1 MKNKQRIC
9 FTAML
14 VWSTCV
20 AFSSLA
26 LAEQKPKAGQLDARI
41 RTVAYRENDVVAVQS
56 HYGISTLVVFAD
68 EEIIETITLGDTKSW
83 LVEPNARQNMVF
95 LKPVEPDA
103 ASNMNIVTN
112 RRIYNFA
119 LNASDSQNKKE
130 QTFTLRFTYPEDE
143 IDQKLWDQAKEAVA
157 NPNLA
162 DLDAAHINHS
172 YAYKG
177 DGRLRPVTVFDD
189 GQKTYLKFKGPIP
202 AIFTVGDKGQ
212 EKVVNF
218 RRSQDFIIIDG
229 IHAQLTL
236 RRGKQTTCLF
246 NLKDQN
252 SVMERKQSPTTA
264 DEIHATHGD
273 NLDSMKKK
281 NATEGR

>member
-1 MKNKQRIC
+1 
-9 FTAML
+9 
-14 VWSTCV
+14 
-20 AFSSLA
+20 
-26 LAEQKPKAGQLDARI
+26 
-41 RTVAYRENDVVAVQS
+41 
-56 HYGISTLVVFAD
+56 LVVFAD
-68 EEIIETITLGDTKSW
+68 EEVIETITLGDTKSW

-95 LKPVEPDA
+95 LKPIEPDA

-143 IDQKLWDQAKEAVA
+143 IDQKLWNQAKEAVA

-162 DLDAAHINHS
+162 DLDGKEINHG

-177 DGRLRPVTVFDD
+177 DGRLRPVTAFDD
-189 GQKTYLKFKGPIP
+189 GQKTYLKFKGSIP

-229 IHAQLTL
+229 VHAQFTL
-236 RRGKQTTCLF
+236 RRGKQATCLF
-246 NLKDQN
+246 NLKAHN
-252 SVMERKQSPTTA
+252 LALEGKKTSGTA
-264 DEIHATHGD
+264 DGSHAKHRD
-273 NLDSMKKK
+273 NLDFMAKKHV
-281 NATEGR
+281 TEEK

>member
-1 MKNKQRIC
+1 MKRQFII
-9 FTAML
+9 T
-14 VWSTCV
+14 V
-20 AFSSLA
+20 ALIGNVVFSGFA
-26 LAEQKPKAGQLDARI
+26 LAEQLPKAGQLDARI
-41 RTVAYRENDVVAVQS
+41 RTVAYREHDVVAIQS

-119 LNASDSQNKKE
+119 LNASDSQDKKE

-143 IDQKLWDQAKEAVA
+143 IDQKLWSQAKEAVA

-162 DLDAAHINHS
+162 DLANLDRARVNHS

-177 DGRLRPVTVFDD
+177 DGRLRPLTVFDD
-189 GQKTYLKFKGPIP
+189 GKKTYLKFKGSIP
-202 AIFTVGDKGQ
+202 AIFTVGDKGK

-218 RRSQDFIIIDG
+218 RREQDFIIIDG
-229 IHAQLTL
+229 VHAQFTL
-236 RRGKQTTCLF
+236 RRGKQATCLF
-246 NLKDQN
+246 NLKN
-252 SVMERKQSPTTA
+252 HNAVMENKRASETA
-264 DEIHATHGD
+264 DKSHATHRE
-273 NLDSMKKK
+273 NMDSMKNKH
-281 NATEGR
+281 ATEGR

>member
-1 MKNKQRIC
+1 MKNQFIIIV
-9 FTAML
+9 AL
-14 VWSTCV
+14 IGNV
-20 AFSSLA
+20 AFSGLA
-26 LAEQKPKAGQLDARI
+26 LAEQQPKAGQLDARI

-95 LKPVEPDA
+95 LKPVELDA

-143 IDQKLWDQAKEAVA
+143 IDQKLWNQAKEAVA

-162 DLDAAHINHS
+162 DLDGKKTNHS

-177 DGRLRPVTVFDD
+177 DGRLRPITAFDD
-189 GQKTYLKFKGPIP
+189 GQKTYLKFKGSIP
-202 AIFTVGDKGQ
+202 AIFTVGDLTQ
-212 EKVVNF
+212 EKIVNF

-229 IHAQLTL
+229 VHAQFTL
-236 RRGKQTTCLF
+236 RRGKQATCLF
-246 NLKDQN
+246 NLKFHN
-252 SVMERKQSPTTA
+252 TVVEYKQTSGTA
-264 DEIHATHGD
+264 DESHATHRE
-273 NLDSMKKK
+273 NLGFMKNKRT
-281 NATEGR
+281 TEGR